1 MKLELIRREFTDV
14 STIGELLIEG
24 EHFCYTLE
32 DPVRDEKIYGMTAI
46 PYSTY
51 EVVITYSPRFHKYMP
66 LLKNVENFEGV
77 RIHSGNTANDTEGCI
92 LVGFT
97 KGKDYIGGSI
107 KAFNALMA
115 RIKGQ
120 ELVLEIKDESRIYNC
135 A

>member
-1 MKLELIRREFTDV
+1 MKLELVRQEFTDV
-14 STIGELLIEG
+14 STIGELLIDG

-51 EVVITYSPRFHKYMP
+51 EVVVTYSPRFHKYMP

-77 RIHSGNTANDTEGCI
+77 RIHAGNTADQTEGCV

-97 KGKDYIGGSI
+97 KGKDFIGGSI
-107 KAFNALMA
+107 KAFNALMQK
-115 RIKGQ
+115 IKGQ
-120 ELVLEIKDESRIYNC
+120 ELALEIKDEIPVSNT